1 MEITDVVD
9 LHTFLHI
16 LRQTNSKS
24 RYNPIDGRVFLAL
37 RATCRKF
44 RDFADSLALWREI
57 YQPLLVRLNMDNTQ
71 ITTNAGIRDDGTY
84 VEGFMYFF
92 HIYGNIIN
100 LPIIK
105 DEYSYYNTNCE
116 VVLTSNG
123 TLKVIYNKAT
133 FFKTPYLTEVVLFS
147 VSPPVLLYMTADGL
161 LWERVLLPR
170 SESDTPE
177 LTEALDRFNEFIEDT
192 QIVIPNNKLT
202 LSILVTN
209 NISLCISML
218 NDGTVSLFA
227 WLLFECPADLILKR
241 SPPVRIG
248 NIQIESLK
256 NFNVTLR
263 NGEIYI
269 NDELIVDEETIQGS
283 VMTYVYTHTYTQ
295 DTLDRIRNF
304 GNLGIDGNP
313 NADL

>member
-1 MEITDVVD
+1 MDLAEVLD
-9 LHTFLHI
+9 LHTFLHV
-16 LRQTNSKS
+16 LRQTNARS

-57 YQPLLVRLNMDNTQ
+57 YQPLLVRLHMEHTQ
-71 ITTNAGIRDDGTY
+71 ITTNSGIRDDGTY

-92 HIYGNIIN
+92 HIYGNITN
-100 LPIIK
+100 MPIIK
-105 DEYSYYNTNCE
+105 DEYPYYNTNCE

-123 TLKVIYNKAT
+123 TLKVIYNNIT

-147 VSPPVLLYMTADGL
+147 VAPPVLLYMTADGL

-170 SESDTPE
+170 SQADSPE
-177 LTEALDRFNEFIEDT
+177 LTEALDRFNEFIADT
-192 QIVIPNNKLT
+192 QIVIPDNKLT
-202 LSILVTN
+202 LAILVTN

-218 NDGTVSLFA
+218 DDGTVSLFA

-248 NIQIESLK
+248 NIQTEHLK

-263 NGEIYI
+263 GGEIYI

-283 VMTYVYTHTYTQ
+283 VMTHVYTHMYTQ
-295 DTLDRIRNF
+295 DALDRIRN
-304 GNLGIDGNP
+304 NLNNGNP